1 MTVARTT
8 LAEQVAAGL
17 IREIE
22 RMGLQ
27 VGDEIP
33 PEGEIAREFGV
44 NRLAVRE
51 AIRTLSAREIL
62 VSSQGRPA
70 RVSTPSAGVL
80 AQMLDFRVRQQSLD
94 LEDILDTR
102 RVVECELARLAA
114 LRVGEGTAE
123 ASAAAA
129 LLDEMAQSVTDMDR
143 FVELDVRFHAAIAE
157 AADTRL
163 LQLIL
168 VSLESVLLRARR
180 STFAARESR
189 GEGHKAALTAHRT
202 ILQAIED
209 GDPDKAAS
217 AMEEHLR
224 ETRRDVDQDD

>member
-8 LAEQVAAGL
+8 LAEQVATGL

-22 RMGLQ
+22 RTGLQ
-27 VGDEIP
+27 VGDKIP
-33 PEGEIAREFGV
+33 PEAEIAKDFGV

-114 LRVGEGTAE
+114 HRVQEGAADVSEAAE
-123 ASAAAA
+123 
-129 LLDEMAQSVTDMDR
+129 LLEEMAQATADMDR
-143 FVELDVRFHAAIAE
+143 FVELDVRFHAAIAA

-168 VSLESVLLRARR
+168 ASLETVLLRARR
-180 STFAARESR
+180 STFAARERR
-189 GEGHKAALTAHRT
+189 GEGHVAAVTAHRS
-202 ILQAIED
+202 ILQAIEN
-209 GDPDKAAS
+209 GEPETAAR

-224 ETRRDVDQDD
+224 ETRRDVEDA

>member
-1 MTVARTT
+1 MAVARTT
-8 LAEQVAAGL
+8 LAEQVATGL

-22 RMGLQ
+22 RRGLQ

-33 PEGEIAREFGV
+33 PEAEIAREFGV

-70 RVSTPSAGVL
+70 RVSTPSASVL

-94 LEDILDTR
+94 LADILDTR
-102 RVVECELARLAA
+102 HVVECELARLAA
-114 LRVGEGTAE
+114 RRVGEGVADV
-123 ASAAAA
+123 SAATA
-129 LLDEMAQSVTDMDR
+129 LLEEMTEAVEDVDR
-143 FVELDVRFHAAIAE
+143 FVELDVQFHAAIAV

-168 VSLESVLLRARR
+168 ASLETVLLRARR
-180 STFAARESR
+180 STFAARERR
-189 GEGHKAALTAHRT
+189 GEGHKATITAHWS
-202 ILQAIED
+202 ILQAIEA
-209 GDPDKAAS
+209 GEPEAAAL
-217 AMEEHLR
+217 AMKEHLR
-224 ETRRDVDQDD
+224 ETRRDVDQED